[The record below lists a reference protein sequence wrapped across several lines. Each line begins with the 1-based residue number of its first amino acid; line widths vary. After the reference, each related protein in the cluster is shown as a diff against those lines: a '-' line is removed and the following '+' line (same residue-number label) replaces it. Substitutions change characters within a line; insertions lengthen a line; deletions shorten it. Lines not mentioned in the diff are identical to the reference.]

1 MQRWLFWLTVV
12 EKRPGT
18 LCARY
23 PVIAYYNAPGN
34 YPSTLCHKPTAAIYQ
49 SDTPKITVIRRSH
62 HSSLSRSVAHDPYDN
77 PDRDNPGQLK
87 IDFLAP
93 HRLPPVHR
101 WQVYCHSILLGR
113 TVLMYTCSRKKFTT
127 LTCYN
132 SDTHGQILIIFGRS
146 VTEKDCDVSS
156 YWLLDVA

>member
-1 MQRWLFWLTVV
+1 MPPATTRRRCVINQLQRFINQILQKSPLLEDRTIH
-12 EKRPGT
+12 
-18 LCARY
+18 L
-23 PVIAYYNAPGN
+23 
-34 YPSTLCHKPTAAIYQ
+34 
-49 SDTPKITVIRRSH
+49 
-62 HSSLSRSVAHDPYDN
+62 SLSVAHDPYDN
-77 PDRDNPGQLK
+77 PNRDNPGQLK